1 VDHQPDQVSTVV
13 IRTRDPELLVAAAAA
28 ARLAMATW
36 PSGTVATTL
45 YADQVDGDAEHAA
58 VLDSAFQQYITYNP
72 PGVGEPTRQ
81 IVRTLLSNIVS
92 QQEQTP
98 PLPQPDPLT
107 DAQRLVPGNHRCGRG
122 RGGPAGECIAPPN
135 TGVTTDDTRTRGT
148 RLGGLRGRSC
158 DNTARSHN
166 IDNTDDDSIIRI
178 NEWNNN
184 ESTASVSKTNSH
196 DGHTSPLWRR
206 PRWRSLA
213 CHGRSYHRARCYEN
227 WRPAKGC

>member
-1 VDHQPDQVSTVV
+1 
-13 IRTRDPELLVAAAAA
+13 
-28 ARLAMATW
+28 MATW

-58 VLDSAFQQYITYNP
+58 VLDSAFQQYITDNP
-72 PGVGEPTRQ
+72 PGVGEPARQ
-81 IVRTLLSNIVS
+81 IVRTLLSNIVP

-107 DAQRLVPGNHRCGRG
+107 DAQRLVQEIIYVDEAAEDPPASALHRQILGF
-122 RGGPAGECIAPPN
+122 
-135 TGVTTDDTRTRGT
+135 TTDYTRTRGT
-148 RLGGLRGRSC
+148 RLGGLRGRSR
-158 DNTARSHN
+158 DSTARSHN

-184 ESTASVSKTNSH
+184 ESTASDSNTNSH

-213 CHGRSYHRARCYEN
+213 CHGRRYHRTSCYEN

>member
-1 VDHQPDQVSTVV
+1 MDHQPDQVSTVV
-13 IRTRDPELLVAAAAA
+13 IRARDPELLVAAAAA

-72 PGVGEPTRQ
+72 PGVWEPTRQ

-107 DAQRLVPGNHRCGRG
+107 NAERLIH
-122 RGGPAGECIAPPN
+122 E
-135 TGVTTDDTRTRGT
+135 
-148 RLGGLRGRSC
+148 
-158 DNTARSHN
+158 
-166 IDNTDDDSIIRI
+166 II
-178 NEWNNN
+178 
-184 ESTASVSKTNSH
+184 
-196 DGHTSPLWRR
+196 
-206 PRWRSLA
+206 
-213 CHGRSYHRARCYEN
+213 
-227 WRPAKGC
+227 